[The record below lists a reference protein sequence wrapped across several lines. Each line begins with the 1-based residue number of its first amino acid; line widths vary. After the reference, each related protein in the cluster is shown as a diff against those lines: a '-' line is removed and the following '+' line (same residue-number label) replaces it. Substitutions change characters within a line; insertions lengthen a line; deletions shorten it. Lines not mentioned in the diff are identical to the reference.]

1 MIPAAFIA
9 GAPALIVSL
18 VVSLVTAQL
27 KEVRYASA
35 AKKRHPRWRKLR
47 QGSEAPRYPR
57 TSDNRLLQAFRIS
70 GALVASVPPALVLLG
85 IVPLDATLWQ
95 LSAML
100 AAITCV
106 AALFYLTRACI
117 AQAPRQHSPGKGHLS
132 RAGAPS
138 EERNSSR
145 REFPDGKADFSD
157 VNGSIT
163 KASSVQETLRHGD
176 RALLGEVPGTRGRTV
191 WVAGIAVLSSFAA
204 MQPGLEAL
212 RASLADPGLLGIAG
226 AAAGLISAAI
236 VGRLL
241 ARSLKTAHAAL
252 VAAVAFS
259 MTANAFHFA
268 TTACIP
274 LPEGPAFEIGSNSL
288 DPGAAGWGSIVG
300 NLAKLAGF
308 RPQAFA
314 VQLALAL
321 AVGLAFAASSILSAR
336 RSQ

>member
-1 MIPAAFIA
+1 
-9 GAPALIVSL
+9 
-18 VVSLVTAQL
+18 
-27 KEVRYASA
+27 
-35 AKKRHPRWRKLR
+35 
-47 QGSEAPRYPR
+47 
-57 TSDNRLLQAFRIS
+57 LLQIFRIS
-70 GALVASVPPALVLLG
+70 GALVAIVPPALVLLG
-85 IVPLDATLWQ
+85 IMPLDATLWQ

-106 AALFYLTRACI
+106 AALFYLTRAHI
-117 AQAPRQHSPGKGHLS
+117 GQASRQLPPDEAHSSK
-132 RAGAPS
+132 AEAPS
-138 EERNSSR
+138 EEKNSSR
-145 REFPDGKADFSD
+145 RELPDGKADFSD
-157 VNGSIT
+157 VNGSTT
-163 KASSVQETLRHGD
+163 KASSVQETLQHGD
-176 RALLGEVPGTRGRTV
+176 RALLGELPRTPGRMA

-241 ARSLKTAHAAL
+241 VRSLKTAHAAL

-274 LPEGPAFEIGSNSL
+274 LPRGRAFELGSNSL
-288 DPGAAGWGSIVG
+288 DPGAASWGSIVG

-314 VQLALAL
+314 VQLALASG
-321 AVGLAFAASSILSAR
+321 VGLAFAASSVISAR
-336 RSQ
+336 RSE